1 MLENTK
7 LKLIC
12 CPFCTGCF
20 DFNIFIFFFPLVIL
34 RGLPL
39 LAPRWLLCDFTVIK
53 SIVNCFI
60 IPDSNSLFP
69 LILLLPLQQ
78 SCGTDPQEVRER
90 ATVLQTKFEDH
101 VHSSERTVRWAKKGQ
116 CVSVQLNP
124 EGLTEAAK
132 VFFWGRASGERP

>member
-12 CPFCTGCF
+12 SPHHGVLTGCF
-20 DFNIFIFFFPLVIL
+20 DFNVFIYNFFFSLVIL

-39 LAPRWLLCDFTVIK
+39 LAPGWLLCDFTVIK

-69 LILLLPLQQ
+69 LILPPPL
-78 SCGTDPQEVRER
+78 
-90 ATVLQTKFEDH
+90 
-101 VHSSERTVRWAKKGQ
+101 
-116 CVSVQLNP
+116 
-124 EGLTEAAK
+124 
-132 VFFWGRASGERP
+132 